1 MRNGISSDMSET
13 TIDAPLRVLIV
24 EDEGLLA
31 MEAED
36 ILRHFG
42 FVVRASVASVGE
54 ALNRIEE
61 TGDFDVALL
70 DVNLRG
76 ETVFPVAD
84 ALATRGIGFAFATGY
99 GDEGVRPDL
108 RTYPIVSK
116 PYAPEELRNA
126 LHAAVAGVR

>member
-1 MRNGISSDMSET
+1 MSDAT
-13 TIDAPLRVLIV
+13 TGAPLRVLIV
-24 EDEGLLA
+24 EDEGFLA

-36 ILRHFG
+36 ILHNFG
-42 FVVRASVASVGE
+42 FEVGASVASVSE
-54 ALNRIEE
+54 ALSWIEE
-61 TGDFDVALL
+61 SGNFDVALL

-108 RTYPIVSK
+108 RAYPIISK

-126 LHAAVAGVR
+126 LHAAATLLR